1 MTIENLGT
9 TTFYAIGILACSLII
24 LACFVGI
31 VYAHVR
37 ILSKILLLYRNS
49 LFLRDYAILRL
60 SFIECHN
67 VKFNEE
73 FIKNYEDIKHKA
85 GMYDCIM
92 AERKEK

>member
-31 VYAHVR
+31 VYAQVK
-37 ILSKILLLYRNS
+37 ILSKILVLYKNS
-49 LFLRDYAILRL
+49 LFFRDYVILRR
-60 SFIECHN
+60 SFKECHN

-85 GMYDCIM
+85 GMYDYIM
-92 AERKEK
+92 AERNEK